1 MSLFSSGTAYRG
13 MQLGTKVD
21 RATATLPATAAQNIF
36 TISGGRV
43 LVTSILGEVTTIV
56 QAQATTIKLTS
67 TPTTGSAVDLT
78 ANTGDLNALEVG
90 GLITVAPALTLTP
103 FGLAIQKQLAGAT
116 TMPAV
121 RILLAIGSL
130 SYTTGATSTGSIKWS
145 LTYIPFD
152 DGASVAAA

>member
-1 MSLFSSGTAYRG
+1 